1 MTREEKAKYRNHI
14 NEKLKRLYEL
24 ERRVHC
30 EIREKKEIL
39 IEADKLIDEY
49 LKMLVELEEI

>member
-14 NEKLKRLYEL
+14 NEKLKKLYEL

-30 EIREKKEIL
+30 EIRERKEIL
-39 IEADKLIDEY
+39 EEADKIIDEY
-49 LKMLVELEEI
+49 LKTLIELEEI